1 MYCKKRTKPAATMSR
16 TLPLTS
22 PHRTRVC
29 YGDGRS
35 SLIKRITT
43 ATLVRVNESATIVN
57 PTNISTETSST

>member
-1 MYCKKRTKPAATMSR
+1 MHYKKRTKPTAAISR

-22 PHRTRVC
+22 PYRTRV
-29 YGDGRS
+29 YHGNGQS
-35 SLIKRITT
+35 SLIKRMTT